1 MHFAKISALLS
12 RIMSLPFRIGLGY
25 DIHRFKEGRDLVLGG
40 VKIPHNKGL
49 DGHSDADC
57 LTHAL
62 ADSVLGALG
71 LADIGHFFPND
82 DAACKDIDSQKI
94 LARAVAEAAN
104 RGYRVGNVDIALIAE
119 EPKVSPYLNAMKE
132 RLAQTLQVEVTEVGI
147 KATTNEK
154 VGDLGRSAG
163 IAAHA
168 VCLLVRV

>member
-1 MHFAKISALLS
+1 
-12 RIMSLPFRIGLGY
+12 MSLPFRIGLGY
-25 DIHRFKEGRDLVLGG
+25 DIHRFKEGRALVLGG
-40 VKIPHNKGL
+40 VNIPHNKGL

-82 DAACKDIDSQKI
+82 DPSCKGIDSQEI
-94 LARAVAEAAN
+94 LARAVAEART

-119 EPKVSPYLNAMKE
+119 EPKIAPHLTAMKE
-132 RLAQTLQVEVTEVGI
+132 RLASTLGIETTEVGL

-154 VGDLGRSAG
+154 IGDLGRSAG

-168 VCLLVRV
+168 VCMLVRI

>member
-1 MHFAKISALLS
+1 
-12 RIMSLPFRIGLGY
+12 MSLPFRVGLGY
-25 DIHRFKEGRDLVLGG
+25 DIHRFKEGRALVLGG
-40 VKIPHNKGL
+40 VQIPHNKGL

-62 ADSVLGALG
+62 ADAVLGALG

-82 DAACKDIDSQKI
+82 DPTCKGIDSQEI
-94 LARAVAEAAN
+94 LARAVAEARS

-119 EPKVSPYLNAMKE
+119 EPKIAPHLSAMKT
-132 RLAQTLQVEVTEVGI
+132 RLAQTLGVGVTEVGL

-154 VGDLGRSAG
+154 IGDLGRSAG

-168 VCLLVRV
+168 VCMLVREG

>member
-1 MHFAKISALLS
+1 
-12 RIMSLPFRIGLGY
+12 MSLPFRIGLGY

-82 DAACKDIDSQKI
+82 DPSCKNIDSQEI
-94 LARAVAEAAN
+94 LARAVAEARS

-119 EPKVSPYLNAMKE
+119 EPKIAPHLAAMKA
-132 RLAQTLQVEVTEVGI
+132 RLAQTLGVETTEVGL
-147 KATTNEK
+147 KATTNEQI
-154 VGDLGRSAG
+154 GDLGRSAG

-168 VCLLVRV
+168 SCLLVREG

>member
-1 MHFAKISALLS
+1 
-12 RIMSLPFRIGLGY
+12 MSLPFRIGMGY

-57 LTHAL
+57 LSHAL

-82 DAACKDIDSQKI
+82 DPACKDIDSQEI
-94 LARAVAEAAN
+94 LARAVAEARN

-119 EPKVSPYLNAMKE
+119 EPKIAPHLAAMKE
-132 RLAQTLQVEVTEVGI
+132 RLAQTMGIETTEIGL
-147 KATTNEK
+147 KATTNEQI
-154 VGDLGRSAG
+154 GDLGRSAG

-168 VCLLVRV
+168 ACLLVRI